1 MSINFVLQSVFISS
15 LILAIVLKPM
25 AAVALFMTLIFRF
38 DMQIIHF
45 SS

>member
-1 MSINFVLQSVFISS
+1 MSINFILQSVFISS
-15 LILAIVLKPM
+15 LIPAIVLNPK
-25 AAVALFMTLIFRF
+25 AAVALLMALIFRF